1 MRTGDIEGDGSRK
14 TSPLDVWLPS
24 YAIGTACSIRQGS
37 FSLSRELVPLQ
48 ELRLRDAIRDHARL
62 PRNTQKYT
70 RLLQTTRRVCK
81 NTHNTRG
88 NPMNSSRLIRM
99 LEDDG
104 WKLVRVSGSH
114 HHFKHPVK
122 RGLVTVP
129 HPRKDLPIG
138 TVKSI
143 LKTAGLN

>member
-1 MRTGDIEGDGSRK
+1 
-14 TSPLDVWLPS
+14 
-24 YAIGTACSIRQGS
+24 
-37 FSLSRELVPLQ
+37 
-48 ELRLRDAIRDHARL
+48 
-62 PRNTQKYT
+62 
-70 RLLQTTRRVCK
+70 
-81 NTHNTRG
+81 
-88 NPMNSSRLIRM
+88 MNSSRLIRM